1 MSDNPNANAA
11 PRREHIKVDAD
22 FFNRLAERLTAKQ
35 QAQQQEVGSATKSL
49 AGVLATFY
57 KELRRGGIP
66 RSLAFKLVNDMLL
79 ILLKR

>member
-1 MSDNPNANAA
+1 MSENTEPNKDG
-11 PRREHIKVDAD
+11 HIEVDSD
-22 FFNRLAERLTAKQ
+22 FFDLLAKRLTAKQ
-35 QAQQQEVGSATKSL
+35 QAQQQEVGNATKTL

-79 ILLKR
+79 VLLKR

>member
-1 MSDNPNANAA
+1 MSENKTPNKNGHV
-11 PRREHIKVDAD
+11 EVDSN
-22 FFNRLAERLTAKQ
+22 FFELLAERLTAKQ

>member
-1 MSDNPNANAA
+1 MNENKTPNKNGHV
-11 PRREHIKVDAD
+11 EVDSN
-22 FFNRLAERLTAKQ
+22 FFELLAERLTAKQ
-35 QAQQQEVGSATKSL
+35 QAQQQEVGNATKSL

>member
-1 MSDNPNANAA
+1 MSENKSPNKDS
-11 PRREHIKVDAD
+11 HIEVDSN
-22 FFNRLAERLTAKQ
+22 FFELLAERLTAKQ
-35 QAQQQEVGSATKSL
+35 QAQQQEVDGATKSL

-57 KELRRGGIP
+57 TELRRGGVP